1 MNSPGLGSEV
11 MTLADFDSRYREKY
25 NIVCGCDEAG
35 RGPLAGDVFAAAVVF
50 DKDTV
55 IDGINDSKK
64 LSEKK
69 REKLFDE
76 IKQKALYWSIK
87 TASVEEIESINILNC
102 AMLAMKRAVE
112 DLPVKPD
119 ICLIDGNKTP
129 QLDTVTEAIV
139 GGDGKS
145 QCIAAASI
153 LAKVA
158 RDRYM
163 LEVAKQYPQWQFEK
177 HKGYGTKLHYEMID
191 KYGAS
196 PVHRQSFLKKYYA
209 KLSEKQQENR

>member
-1 MNSPGLGSEV
+1 
-11 MTLADFDSRYREKY
+11 MTLAEFDSQYRE
-25 NIVCGCDEAG
+25 NSRLVCGCDEAG

-50 DKDTV
+50 DEGTV
-55 IDGINDSKK
+55 IEGINDSKK

-76 IKQKALYWSIK
+76 IKEKALYWSIK
-87 TASVEEIESINILNC
+87 TASIQEIEKLNILNC

-129 QLDTVTEAIV
+129 ELDVKSQAVV
-139 GGDGKS
+139 GGDAKS
-145 QCIAAASI
+145 QSIAAASI

-163 LEVAKQYPQWQFEK
+163 LEMAEKYPQWQFEK

-191 KYGAS
+191 KYGES
-196 PVHRQSFLKKYYA
+196 PIHRPSFLKKYYA
-209 KLSEKQQENR
+209 KLSEKHQENR

>member
-1 MNSPGLGSEV
+1 
-11 MTLADFDSRYREKY
+11 MTLAEFDNEYRK
-25 NIVCGCDEAG
+25 NCKLVCGCDEAG
-35 RGPLAGDVFAAAVVF
+35 RGPLAGDVFAAAVIF
-50 DKDTV
+50 DEGTV
-55 IDGINDSKK
+55 IEGINDSKK
-64 LSEKK
+64 LTEKK

-76 IKQKALYWSIK
+76 IKEKALYWSIK
-87 TASVEEIESINILNC
+87 TASVEEIESINILKS

-129 QLDTVTEAIV
+129 ELDVKATAIV
-139 GGDGKS
+139 GGDAKS
-145 QCIAAASI
+145 QSIAAASI

-163 LEVAKQYPQWQFEK
+163 LEMAKKYPEWQFER

-196 PVHRQSFLKKYYA
+196 EIHRQSFLKKYYA
-209 KLSEKQQENR
+209 KLSEKQQKNG

>member
-1 MNSPGLGSEV
+1 
-11 MTLADFDSRYREKY
+11 MTLAEFDGEYRKEY
-25 NIVCGCDEAG
+25 TLICGCDEAG

-55 IDGINDSKK
+55 IEGINDSKK
-64 LSEKK
+64 LTEKK

-76 IKQKALYWSIK
+76 IKEKALYWSIK
-87 TASVEEIESINILNC
+87 TASVEEIESINILQS

-112 DLPVKPD
+112 ALPVKPD

-129 QLDTVTEAIV
+129 QLDVKAAAIV
-139 GGDGKS
+139 GGDAKS
-145 QCIAAASI
+145 QSIAAASI

-163 LEVAKQYPQWQFEK
+163 LELAEKYPEYMFEK

-191 KYGAS
+191 KFGMS
-196 PVHRQSFLKKYYA
+196 PVHRPSFLKKYYA
-209 KLSEKQQENR
+209 KLSEKQQGNR

>member
-1 MNSPGLGSEV
+1 
-11 MTLADFDSRYREKY
+11 MTLAEFDKQYQKEY
-25 NIVCGCDEAG
+25 PLVCGCDEAG

-55 IDGINDSKK
+55 IEGINDSKK
-64 LSEKK
+64 LTEKK

-76 IKQKALYWSIK
+76 IKEKALYWSIK
-87 TASVEEIESINILNC
+87 RASVEEIENINILQS

-129 QLDTVTEAIV
+129 QLEEKVIAVV
-139 GGDGKS
+139 GGDAKS

-163 LEVAKQYPQWQFEK
+163 LELAEQYPQWQFEK
-177 HKGYGTKLHYEMID
+177 HKGYGTKLHYEMLD

-196 PVHRQSFLKKYYA
+196 PIHRPSFLKKYYA
-209 KLSEKQQENR
+209 KLSEK